1 MVTNRRLAG
10 WLSSDQKLE
19 CIWSCKCW
27 LAGPHSDHK
36 QAGWL
41 TDWRAGLLAGWLARS
56 IVLWSYTGSLSGWLD
71 CIMVTNKLA
80 GWLAGQGAGRPIV
93 EIYVP
98 PQQAWPV
105 AIVPL
110 VVSQPSAPCQTAG
123 SLRRT
128 ALLGPTLRA
137 GRSREHK
144 RGRRGC
150 DVGWTAYPC
159 TRTHACPPRRK
170 SGWD

>member
-1 MVTNRRLAG
+1 LVGQLVGEQTGWLLAAWLDGLHSGDIQAMVTNRRLAG

-80 GWLAGQGAGRPIV
+80 DWLAGQGAGRPIV
-93 EIYVP
+93 EVYVP
-98 PQQAWPV
+98 PQQ
-105 AIVPL
+105 
-110 VVSQPSAPCQTAG
+110 Q
-123 SLRRT
+123 R
-128 ALLGPTLRA
+128 LGP
-137 GRSREHK
+137 SPSFH
-144 RGRRGC
+144 
-150 DVGWTAYPC
+150 
-159 TRTHACPPRRK
+159 
-170 SGWD
+170 